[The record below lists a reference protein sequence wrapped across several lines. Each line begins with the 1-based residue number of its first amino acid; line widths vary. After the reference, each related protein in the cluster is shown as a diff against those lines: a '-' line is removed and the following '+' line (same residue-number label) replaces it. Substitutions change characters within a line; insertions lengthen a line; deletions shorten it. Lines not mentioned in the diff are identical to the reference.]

1 MRTLTRRWIGLSA
14 AVGLSALL
22 GGVALA
28 EDELSVTLLPARYA
42 GVEGAAKKFQAQH
55 WMKTGYAGG
64 VQEFSAHHDFAN
76 GTALS
81 AEGHAIV
88 DQHDLGTEIA
98 LKREGLGFLTFDLS
112 TFRKYYDN
120 TGGVMHTLFTQFQHN
135 ETDKDLH
142 LDIGKAGVEGALTLE
157 RLPAVAFSYEREFK
171 GGTKSRLTWGPV
183 TEAGI
188 TRRIA
193 PSWQE
198 IDEKVDTFVAKAS
211 PKLFGFDTGVEQR
224 WEFVRSE
231 TLREERSRVA
241 DSSDTANGKLR
252 RQDQAPQANL
262 ATSTVTLERNFLNNK
277 VFVAGA
283 YRFGRLDGREFETI
297 KEFDANGNPRSF
309 SNSEQKPN
317 SRADNTF
324 ATHTW
329 TGNVMVAPWKWLS
342 VGTKAKAEV
351 LHRRSNSIY
360 NLDSTDPP
368 DGLVNTSNQNI
379 TDNKGV
385 RVGEGVSIRCTALPK
400 TALYSELELEQARIL
415 LREDQK
421 GLAGTAAASSTN
433 NFSRESVTKI
443 WRGVGT
449 LGARATPWRFLDL
462 TTQLRRRVNNN
473 DYDDQRESAPGS
485 STARSAFVDGQSV
498 HTDEW
503 ATRVTVKPWPW
514 FRPSVRYQLRSDK
527 YASRAESES
536 LVKTETLSHTYTV
549 DAILQPLQDLLV
561 TMSWSRQTAWT
572 KTPARYAAVATN
584 TPTFNA
590 NVNTW
595 LLSTD
600 YALPRHPHVTLTGAA
615 QYSVADN
622 FNDLGSTQVP
632 YGADFERLDLR
643 TGLAWSPNPD
653 TTLKGEYGY
662 YHYNAND
669 NVEFGDYN
677 AHVIWLEAA
686 RKF

>member
-1 MRTLTRRWIGLSA
+1 MRTLRPWLLTLVVAVGASA
-14 AVGLSALL
+14 AGGL
-22 GGVALA
+22 ALA

-42 GVEGAAKKFQAQH
+42 GVDGDKQKFQAHH
-55 WMKTGYAGG
+55 WMKGGYAGG
-64 VQEFSAHHDFAN
+64 IQNFSAHHEFAG
-76 GTALS
+76 GTMLS

-88 DQHDLGTEIA
+88 DQHDLGTELA
-98 LKREGLGFLTFDLS
+98 LKREGVGFLTFDLS

-120 TGGVMHTLFTQFQHN
+120 TGGVMHVLFNQLQHN
-135 ETDKDLH
+135 ETDKDLR
-142 LDIGKAGVEGALTLE
+142 LDIGRAEIEGGLTLD
-157 RLPAVAFSYEREFK
+157 RLPPLTFSYEREFK
-171 GGTKSRLTWGPV
+171 SGAKSRLTWAPV
-183 TEAGI
+183 YENGL
-188 TRRIA
+188 TRRIG

-198 IDEKVDTFVAKAS
+198 INETVDTFLVNAA
-211 PKLFGFDTGVEQR
+211 PRVLGFATNVQQR

-231 TLREERSRVA
+231 TLREERGLAINGAAS
-241 DSSDTANGKLR
+241 DSKLR
-252 RQDQAPQANL
+252 RQDQAPQADL
-262 ATSTVTLERNFLNNK
+262 ATSTMTFQRSFLGNK

-297 KEFDANGNPRSF
+297 KEFDANGTPRSF

-329 TGNVMVAPWKWLS
+329 TGNVMVVPWKWLS
-342 VGTKAKAEV
+342 VGTKAKAEI

-385 RVGEGVSIRCTALPK
+385 RVGEGVSLRCTAIPK
-400 TALYSELELEQARIL
+400 AALYTELELEQARIL

-421 GLAGTAAASSTN
+421 GLAGQDAASSTN
-433 NFSRESVTKI
+433 NFSRETVTKI

-449 LGARATPWRFLDL
+449 LGARIAPWSFVDL

-473 DYDDQRESAPGS
+473 DYDDQRETAPGS
-485 STARSAFVDGQSV
+485 STARSAFMEGQAV
-498 HTDEW
+498 HTNEW
-503 ATRVTVKPWPW
+503 ATRVTLKRWPW
-514 FRPSVRYQLRSDK
+514 FRPSLRYQYRSDQ

-536 LVKTETLSHTYTV
+536 LVKTGTLSHIYTV
-549 DAILQPLQDLLV
+549 DAVVQPLRDLLL
-561 TMSWSRQTAWT
+561 TLSWSRQTAAT
-572 KTPARYAAVATN
+572 TTPARYAAVATN

-595 LLSTD
+595 LLSAD
-600 YALPRHPHVTLTGAA
+600 YALPRHPHVTLTGAM
-615 QYSVADN
+615 QYSLANN
-622 FNDLGSTQVP
+622 FNDLGPTQVP
-632 YGADFERLDLR
+632 YGADNERLDLR
-643 TGLAWSPNPD
+643 TGLAWSPNAD
-653 TTLKGEYGY
+653 TSFKGEYAY
-662 YHYNAND
+662 YHYSANS
-669 NVEFGDYN
+669 NVEYGDYN
-677 AHVIWLEAA
+677 AHVIWVEAS